1 MSNFDLSKL
10 SSADKTKMNLLKLK
24 QLQSMFLNKPTFKP
38 STSSTT
44 IRTTLLDEQNNSNA
58 NTKALPGGTSTQ
70 ALKTTK
76 TASPSTE
83 RYNGIGRTDV
93 DQKKLDAKD
102 WPGMVERKQ
111 PAVAT
116 AVITDTDGSN
126 YATNYATNFAVAMSS
141 RPTGHKQEAEEEEEY
156 SAESYEEEMEVEEE
170 EADYESQ
177 EAAGWPYK
185 ELAKEPLGKPS
196 WDLQRAQHAMMES
209 IKAQQAE
216 ERQALERQAMERQA
230 LERKALEKQALERQA
245 AQKQAAERQAYE
257 KEAAERQAAERQA
270 AERQAAER
278 QAAERQAAERQAA
291 ERQAAERQAYER
303 EAAEMHADEKKDEE
317 KLAAAERLVLE
328 RKALEKQVVEM
339 LALERP
345 TSDRQTSERYD
356 PDRLTTDSLASIEMN
371 EKRTK
376 QTKSSKFEAHKR
388 PRPSYAPDSPA
399 TPPASDNGDAMVDPY
414 HSSVAYGQPV
424 KADNLYQTSFGHAV
438 NRRRPPGGMS
448 TTTEKTAVVV
458 NGQAFLDMSG
468 GTRMVADNL
477 QPLRLT
483 QEEEKEEVE
492 ASTEAVMMLER
503 RGEEED
509 NQVEAVSTASATS
522 SSNKPE
528 DEFTTELCDKLRVPC
543 RYCILYIGDGICL
556 LKP

>member
-44 IRTTLLDEQNNSNA
+44 IRTTLLDEQNNGNA

-116 AVITDTDGSN
+116 AVITDTDGS
-126 YATNYATNFAVAMSS
+126 NYATNFAVAMSS

-345 TSDRQTSERYD
+345 TSDRQTW
-356 PDRLTTDSLASIEMN
+356 PP
-371 EKRTK
+371 
-376 QTKSSKFEAHKR
+376 SK
-388 PRPSYAPDSPA
+388 
-399 TPPASDNGDAMVDPY
+399 
-414 HSSVAYGQPV
+414 
-424 KADNLYQTSFGHAV
+424 
-438 NRRRPPGGMS
+438 
-448 TTTEKTAVVV
+448 
-458 NGQAFLDMSG
+458 
-468 GTRMVADNL
+468 
-477 QPLRLT
+477 
-483 QEEEKEEVE
+483 
-492 ASTEAVMMLER
+492 
-503 RGEEED
+503 
-509 NQVEAVSTASATS
+509 
-522 SSNKPE
+522 
-528 DEFTTELCDKLRVPC
+528 
-543 RYCILYIGDGICL
+543 
-556 LKP
+556 